1 MKLLAEATETCYN
14 RPELQQRAS
23 CSITPPLCSM
33 RTARE
38 ERASQDHALPAL
50 DSNTIGGLTRGKQSR
65 CITYLGSR
73 KKKEKQKET
82 GGKKQGSYQHKIK
95 LTVAEIKKNGL
106 RVALNLSSTPLGE
119 YTASLKPCVALQ
131 TLQSLKQQQQHKAG
145 NPRKLE
151 VLWSQQLCV
160 MYPQHAVNIPH
171 RQGPVRSA

>member
-1 MKLLAEATETCYN
+1 MKLPAEATETCYN

-73 KKKEKQKET
+73 KKKKNRT
-82 GGKKQGSYQHKIK
+82 KQGEKSRDLISTKLGCRHADGGRDKKEWFEGGTQPFIHTFRGIHSFIK
-95 LTVAEIKKNGL
+95 
-106 RVALNLSSTPLGE
+106 
-119 YTASLKPCVALQ
+119 
-131 TLQSLKQQQQHKAG
+131 TLCRPA
-145 NPRKLE
+145 
-151 VLWSQQLCV
+151 
-160 MYPQHAVNIPH
+160 NIAK
-171 RQGPVRSA
+171 S